1 MRRNGDSLADLLAK
15 VNLSE
20 YFERIENGKWTCI
33 KQIGFNTKRGRI
45 DIGSGSTFTVGTN
58 FMGVDLAFVL
68 ETQYQ
73 RRQYPAQDTTR

>member
-1 MRRNGDSLADLLAK
+1 MPRNGDSLADLLAK

-20 YFERIENGKWTCI
+20 HFERIENGKWTCI

-45 DIGSGSTFTVGTN
+45 DIGPGSIFTIGTN

-68 ETQYQ
+68 ETEYQ
-73 RRQYPAQDTTR
+73 RRQKPANGETR